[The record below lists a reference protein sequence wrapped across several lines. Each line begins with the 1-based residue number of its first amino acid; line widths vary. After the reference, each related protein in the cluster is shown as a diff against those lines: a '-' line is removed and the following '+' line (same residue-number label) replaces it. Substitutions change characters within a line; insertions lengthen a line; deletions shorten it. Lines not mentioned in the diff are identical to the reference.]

1 MRKLKLKRKLTIRI
15 AFCITQNNAM
25 KRNGRRIET
34 FEPCGP
40 IAQMI
45 DNAGRGKA
53 RGWKTRFYEDC
64 IAEMVGRKQPK
75 LLEKYKVLRE
85 ECAA

>member
-1 MRKLKLKRKLTIRI
+1 
-15 AFCITQNNAM
+15 M

-45 DNAGRGKA
+45 DNAARGKS
-53 RGWKTRFYEDC
+53 RGWKTRFFQDA
-64 IAEMVGRKQPK
+64 IANMVGQRQPK
-75 LLEKYKVLRE
+75 LMEKYQTLRE
-85 ECAA
+85 EEAA

>member
-1 MRKLKLKRKLTIRI
+1 
-15 AFCITQNNAM
+15 M

-45 DNAGRGKA
+45 DNAARGKG
-53 RGWKTRFYEDC
+53 RGWKTRFFQDC
-64 IAEMVGRKQPK
+64 IAEVAGRQQGK

-85 ECAA
+85 ERAA